1 MMKKKYTIIFLSIG
15 FIGVMVGT
23 YIDYKWVNRLY
34 KEYHEITINTEIQS
48 KVEDLYSYG
57 GKEFVTLKT
66 QKVPLSQAG
75 NKLYS
80 FKYPQEI
87 LSIGDSIVKYKNS
100 DTLYLFHDNK
110 KYWFKLS
117 FE

>member
-1 MMKKKYTIIFLSIG
+1 MMKKKYTITIMTIG
-15 FIGVMVGT
+15 FICAIVGT
-23 YIDYKWVNRLY
+23 YFEHKRIEKLHVEFSSVSIDTYFENK
-34 KEYHEITINTEIQS
+34 I
-48 KVEDLYSYG
+48 EDVYIEKG
-57 GKEFVTLKT
+57 AIFVTLKS
-66 QKVPLSQAG
+66 KKLFLNVID

-80 FKYPQEI
+80 LKYPQEI
-87 LSIGDSIVKYKNS
+87 LSIGDSIVKNKNS

>member
-1 MMKKKYTIIFLSIG
+1 MMKKKYTIIIMAIG
-15 FIGVMVGT
+15 IIGAIVGT
-23 YIDYKWVNRLY
+23 YFEHKRIEKLHVEFSSVSIDTYFENK
-34 KEYHEITINTEIQS
+34 I
-48 KVEDLYSYG
+48 EDVSIEKG
-57 GKEFVTLKT
+57 AIFVTLKS
-66 QKVPLSQAG
+66 KKIFLNVID
-75 NKLYS
+75 NKSYS

-87 LSIGDSIVKYKNS
+87 LSIGDSIVKNKNS